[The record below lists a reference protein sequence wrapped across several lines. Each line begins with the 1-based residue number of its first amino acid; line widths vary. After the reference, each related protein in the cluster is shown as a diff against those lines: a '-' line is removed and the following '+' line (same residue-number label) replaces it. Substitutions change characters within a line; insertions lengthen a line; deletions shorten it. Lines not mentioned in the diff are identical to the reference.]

1 MLRRNAR
8 ARAKSPEPSTT
19 PRRRTRLRAA
29 GVVIGLAVLASPL
42 AFFGLASTDDATDR
56 AKAIVPLPPK
66 PYLQPTPLR
75 TQPGV
80 HEGADVCQQDGALCP
95 DLAMRPP
102 YQMIPDV
109 ERKRRVL
116 RVANAVLSIGAG
128 PVEVRG
134 TRTSSLTM
142 KAVQYVRRE
151 NGRTSIRVPGDAGR
165 LLYKAI
171 PGQGRIWKFEYTA
184 QFELWSTGAK
194 PKRVRVG
201 PKLVYCLRDLR
212 KLWDWERSPTREVYP
227 ACPRSSKIKKAT
239 LGTSAGW
246 ADIYPASYYE
256 QWIDVQGLK
265 GCFDLIH
272 IADPRNRLVE
282 SDETNNAS
290 RTRIKLPTGRTK
302 VEYC

>member
-1 MLRRNAR
+1 MPA
-8 ARAKSPEPSTT
+8 T
-19 PRRRTRLRAA
+19 PPRSRLRAA
-29 GVVIGLAVLASPL
+29 GAILALAILTSPL
-42 AFFGLASTDDATDR
+42 AFFGLASTDEGADR

-66 PYLQPTPLR
+66 PYVSPTPLR
-75 TQPGV
+75 IEPGA
-80 HEGADVCQQDGALCP
+80 HEGASVCDEEGALCP

-134 TRTSSLTM
+134 TKTSSTTM
-142 KAVQYVRRE
+142 KAVQYVHRVDNRQ
-151 NGRTSIRVPGDAGR
+151 SIRVPGDAGR
-165 LLYKAI
+165 LLFKAI

-184 QFELWSTGAK
+184 QFEIWTTGAT
-194 PKRVRVG
+194 PTRVRVG

-212 KLWDWERSPTREVYP
+212 KLWDWERSPAREVYP
-227 ACPRSSKIKKAT
+227 ACSRSAKRKKVT
-239 LGTSAGW
+239 LGTSPGW

-265 GCFDLIH
+265 GCYDLIH

-290 RTRIKLPTGRTK
+290 RTRIKLPTGRKK
-302 VEYC
+302 VTYC

>member
-1 MLRRNAR
+1 MPSRPTR
-8 ARAKSPEPSTT
+8 ARRTAPDA
-19 PRRRTRLRAA
+19 PRARRTKRRAA
-29 GVVIGLAVLASPL
+29 AAITLFAVLLSPL
-42 AFFGLASTDDATDR
+42 AFFGIASTEKGADR

-66 PYLQPTPLR
+66 PYVSPTPLR
-75 TQPGV
+75 KDPQP
-80 HEGADVCQQDGALCP
+80 HPGAEVCEREGALCP

-109 ERKRRVL
+109 QNKRHVL

-134 TRTSSLTM
+134 TRSGRLTM
-142 KAVQYVRRE
+142 DAVQYVHRSDSK
-151 NGRTSIRVPGDAGR
+151 NTYRVPGDAGR

-184 QFELWSTGAK
+184 QFELWTTGAS
-194 PKRVRVG
+194 PRRVRIG

-212 KLWDWERSPTREVYP
+212 KLWDWERSPRREVYP
-227 ACPRSSKIKKAT
+227 ACSRSAKRTKVT
-239 LGTSAGW
+239 LGTSPGW

-265 GCFDLIH
+265 GCFDLVH

-290 RTRIKLPTGRTK
+290 KTRIKLPTGRKK
-302 VEYC
+302 VSYC